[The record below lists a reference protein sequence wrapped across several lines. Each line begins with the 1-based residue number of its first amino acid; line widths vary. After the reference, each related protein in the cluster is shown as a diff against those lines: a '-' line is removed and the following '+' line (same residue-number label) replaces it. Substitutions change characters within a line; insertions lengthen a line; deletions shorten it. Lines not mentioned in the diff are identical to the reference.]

1 MQLLF
6 LLLCVLVVG
15 ARNII
20 EKDKYGCLRN
30 YSYCQYLEKCI
41 HVNESC
47 KLPKIEFAKI
57 ELPEKIKKGPFK
69 VKVFHLLI

>member
-6 LLLCVLVVG
+6 LLLCVLGVG
-15 ARNII
+15 ARHIV
-20 EKDKYGCLRN
+20 ETDKYGCFAN

-47 KLPKIEFAKI
+47 KLPKNEFAKI
-57 ELPEKIKKGPFK
+57 ELPEKIKEDGFK